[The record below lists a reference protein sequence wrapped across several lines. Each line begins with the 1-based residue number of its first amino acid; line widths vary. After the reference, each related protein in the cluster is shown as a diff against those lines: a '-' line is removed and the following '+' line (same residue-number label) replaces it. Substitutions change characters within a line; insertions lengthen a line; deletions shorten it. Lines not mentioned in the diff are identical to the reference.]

1 LWRAAGRLGWPVER
15 LQSWRIPPHLLE
27 IAEPVLYVEAMFGP
41 TLAEEMGVRLLEPA
55 DDWLVRLPHECRLRD
70 VRLTT
75 LGEARTN
82 PAPAFVKPPA
92 DKSFAARVYTGPELP
107 ADYPDEMPVL
117 VSDVVAWES
126 EFRCFVLDRELRT
139 FSIYARHGELQDEEE
154 YACTDAEAAGVEA
167 FMARLLADERVD
179 LPRATVVDVGM
190 IEGRG
195 WACVEQNG
203 AWGAGIYGCD
213 PAQVLHVIR
222 HATVRTP
229 PA

>member
-1 LWRAAGRLGWPVER
+1 VER
-15 LQSWRIPPHLLE
+15 LQSWRIPPHLRE
-27 IAEPVLYVEAMFGP
+27 IAEPVLYVEALFGP
-41 TLAEEMGVRLLEPA
+41 TLAEELGVRLLEPA
-55 DDWLVRLPHECRLRD
+55 DDWLVRLPSEYRLRD

-82 PAPAFVKPPA
+82 PAAAFVKPPA
-92 DKSFAARVYTGPELP
+92 DKSFSARVYTGPELP

-139 FSIYARHGELQDEEE
+139 FSIYARHGELQDEAD
-154 YACTDAEAAGVEA
+154 YACADEESAGVEA
-167 FMARLLADERVD
+167 FMARLLADGRVD
-179 LPRATVVDVGM
+179 LPRATVVDVGV
-190 IEGRG
+190 IAGRG

-213 PAQVLHVIR
+213 PAEVLHVIR
-222 HATVRTP
+222 HAMMRIP
-229 PA
+229 QP